1 MNELRRTLL
10 IGADHPA
17 LAGHFP
23 GNPLIPGA
31 LLLDEVLHAIEQAE
45 RAARPQAWQI
55 DVVKFLRPARAAE
68 PLQLTLR
75 AEPGPDS
82 ARYAFQISTAGQ
94 PVVRGRVAAC
104 ASPLPTH
111 QCDPSAGA
119 PSVGAGG
126 ALGQPPSDPGWRD
139 RPERGNAMLMRWMAH
154 MSLRLGR
161 PAGRVLLYPV
171 AAYFFCFAP
180 RAAAAMR
187 TYLRRVLGRKPRA
200 RDRMRLILSFASTI
214 HDRLWLLRERAD
226 MFDIT
231 LEGEAVVREA
241 VTRGGAFLMGAHV
254 GSFEVLRLVGRRQG
268 FTVAISMYE
277 AQAQR
282 LNTMLSALAPS
293 EALEVIPVG
302 RVDSMLRLRSSL
314 EAGHLVG
321 VLADRLFGSEP
332 TLSIRFLGAT
342 ARFPINPMR
351 LAAILRTRVVF
362 MLGLYRGSN
371 RYHVIFEP
379 LADFSQVT
387 PANRQAAIEAAVQ
400 CFAQLLE
407 QRCRSDPYNWF
418 NFFDFWSVAQPRP
431 VTAAA
436 AAAGQSSP

>member
-1 MNELRRTLL
+1 M
-10 IGADHPA
+10 
-17 LAGHFP
+17 
-23 GNPLIPGA
+23 
-31 LLLDEVLHAIEQAE
+31 
-45 RAARPQAWQI
+45 
-55 DVVKFLRPARAAE
+55 
-68 PLQLTLR
+68 
-75 AEPGPDS
+75 
-82 ARYAFQISTAGQ
+82 STDQ
-94 PVVRGRVAAC
+94 
-104 ASPLPTH
+104 
-111 QCDPSAGA
+111 
-119 PSVGAGG
+119 
-126 ALGQPPSDPGWRD
+126 GWRD
-139 RPERGNAMLMRWMAH
+139 RPERGNAVLMRWMAAV
-154 MSLRLGR
+154 SLRLGR
-161 PAGRVLLYPV
+161 PVGRVLLYAA

-187 TYLRRVLGRKPRA
+187 GYLRRVLGRKPRA
-200 RDRMRLILSFASTI
+200 LDRMRLIVSFASTI
-214 HDRLWLLRERAD
+214 HDRLWLLRERD
-226 MFDIT
+226 DIFDIT
-231 LEGEAVVREA
+231 LEGEGVVREA

-293 EALEVIPVG
+293 ETLEIIPVG
-302 RVDSMLRLRSSL
+302 RVDSMLRMRSSL

-321 VLADRLFGSEP
+321 ILADRLFGSEP
-332 TLSIRFLGAT
+332 TLSVRFLGAS

-387 PANRQAAIEAAVQ
+387 PPNRQATIEAAVQ
-400 CFAQLLE
+400 RFAQLLE

-418 NFFDFWSVAQPRP
+418 NFFDFWSVAQPQ
-431 VTAAA
+431 AAA
-436 AAAGQSSP
+436 AAAAASQSSS